1 MFTQIKINKFRAI
14 NDETFKL
21 GKYVTMF
28 AGWNGTGKS
37 TVLALMANSTELK
50 REQGLTYTGK
60 QFRAEFNEILK
71 GSEEFDC
78 AEPNLLE
85 VVYEYNGK
93 ERTKTFRTTWQNRKN
108 RSKRYRV
115 IPKETCEGRSNEA
128 KFEFP
133 VIYLGLSRL
142 YPIGEFDDKFV
153 SSKDL
158 PFKKHQ
164 DDQDDEQWF
173 KKQHIEILSS
183 NSAVKIKEV
192 SSLDIKSTHK
202 EKIGV
207 NTDKYDWK
215 TNSSGQDNLGQI
227 LLSILS
233 FKKIKREMGDNYKGG
248 LLIIDELEA
257 SLHPKAQ
264 EKLLELLISES
275 RSNNI
280 QVLFT
285 THSLTLIKKFCER
298 NKKKNQNLKHYY
310 FTNSICKLKVYEDYD
325 YEKIEEDLLLPLY
338 CGNNTSQKIIVYT
351 EDEESRWFLKKIIGQ
366 STEKLEYRDVTIG
379 CNSLIDLMNVEP
391 AFEDYLVVFDGDLEK
406 SSEKRIKK
414 CKDNYVIL
422 PTYSGK
428 FCSPEKLLYD
438 FINSDKSE
446 RYFEEESK
454 KIPRVKPEYFKEHD
468 LPKSGSK
475 KKRDLYKEWF
485 SVHKELFEDSNIY
498 EYWKKQNIDLV
509 EKFLQEFKEVYNNI
523 AKKEGIELI
532 QELTG

>member
-14 NDETFKL
+14 NDKTFKL

-50 REQGLTYTGK
+50 IEQGLTYTGK

-78 AEPNLLE
+78 AEQDLLE
-85 VVYEYNGK
+85 VVYKGNGK

-108 RSKRYRV
+108 GSKRYRV
-115 IPKETCEGRSNEA
+115 IPKEKIRGKKVNEA

-142 YPIGEFDDKFV
+142 YPIGEFDDKSVFT
-153 SSKDL
+153 KDL
-158 PFKKHQ
+158 SFKKYE
-164 DDQDDEQWF
+164 DDEQWF
-173 KKQHIEILSS
+173 KEQHIKILSS
-183 NSAVKIKEV
+183 NKEVKIKEV
-192 SSLDIKSTHK
+192 SNLDIKSTNK

-298 NKKKNQNLKHYY
+298 NKKENQNLKHYY
-310 FTNSICKLKVYEDYD
+310 FTNENYELKVYEDYD
-325 YEKIEEDLLLPLY
+325 YQSIKDDLLVYPKTKT
-338 CGNNTSQKIIVYT
+338 NTSQKIVVYT

-366 STEKLEYRDVTIG
+366 NTEKLEYRNVTIG
-379 CNSLIDLMNVEP
+379 CNSLIDLMNAEP
-391 AFEDYLVVFDGDLEK
+391 AFEDYLVVFDGDLNKE
-406 SSEKRIKK
+406 SERKIEK
-414 CKDNYVIL
+414 CKDNFTKL
-422 PTYSGK
+422 PTYPGEL
-428 FCSPEKLLYD
+428 CSPEKLLHK
-438 FINSDKSE
+438 FIYSKKSE
-446 RYFEEESK
+446 Q
-454 KIPRVKPEYFKEHD
+454 YFKKEVEKCKEIKIKREVFD
-468 LPKSGSK
+468 E
-475 KKRDLYKEWF
+475 RDLESGLKEREQYKKWF
-485 SVHKELFEDSNIY
+485 QCHKVRFESSNVC
-498 EYWKKQNIDLV
+498 EYWKEENADLV
-509 EKFLQEFKEVYNNI
+509 KKFLQEFKEKYNNI
-523 AKKEGIELI
+523 AKKKGIE
-532 QELTG
+532 ELTG